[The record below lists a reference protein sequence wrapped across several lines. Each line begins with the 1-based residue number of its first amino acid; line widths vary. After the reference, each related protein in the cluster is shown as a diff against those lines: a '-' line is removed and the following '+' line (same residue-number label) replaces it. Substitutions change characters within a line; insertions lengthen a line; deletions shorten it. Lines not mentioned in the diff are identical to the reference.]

1 MKKVYIHREN
11 IVDTNTFCDHGLN
24 IFGNKKCDE
33 DWEELEDQLRESKGI
48 LNKKRSQRMSV
59 NNSWVRN
66 AHQYRTKAAG
76 AIHQKTFDQVI
87 AVCSEAYHVRVPVPE
102 KQKPIEP
109 PVHLNYVY
117 AYSLRKKYTKEK
129 TSSLYRRKSRKVTDS
144 NLPKRK
150 SVKASTRT
158 ESRRQRIRQKQ
169 QLKESASVEGARFAW
184 PPGIAEQPYK
194 NQLSWGA
201 AADLAKETVRNK
213 NTTFSGHQNYGFRDT
228 SLSFEED
235 FESEN
240 VPIAQS
246 CKNSIAAID
255 KIYSQLFEQE

>member
-24 IFGNKKCDE
+24 IFGNKKWDE
-33 DWEELEDQLRESKGI
+33 DWEELEAQLKESQGI
-48 LNKKRSQRMSV
+48 LNKKRAQRMSG
-59 NNSWVRN
+59 NNSWIRN

-87 AVCSEAYHVRVPVPE
+87 AVCSEAYHVRVPQPE
-102 KQKPIEP
+102 KQRPQEP
-109 PVHLNYVY
+109 PIHLNYMY

-150 SVKASTRT
+150 SHKTTTRN

-169 QLKESASVEGARFAW
+169 EKREE
-184 PPGIAEQPYK
+184 
-194 NQLSWGA
+194 
-201 AADLAKETVRNK
+201 
-213 NTTFSGHQNYGFRDT
+213 FSHERQR
-228 SLSFEED
+228 
-235 FESEN
+235 
-240 VPIAQS
+240 I
-246 CKNSIAAID
+246 
-255 KIYSQLFEQE
+255 